1 MKKWS
6 KKIAM
11 LVLSFGMLIG
21 SSATAFAFV
30 PDDVNSE
37 VATETVQEESVAE
50 TPEVVKSWTILQ
62 MIHPKN
68 FILSQQQITIL
79 TIWSLTI
86 QQQATTCICCPL
98 LTKMI

>member
-1 MKKWS
+1 MSMKKWS

-50 TPEVVKSWTILQ
+50 T
-62 MIHPKN
+62 
-68 FILSQQQITIL
+68 QQQITIL